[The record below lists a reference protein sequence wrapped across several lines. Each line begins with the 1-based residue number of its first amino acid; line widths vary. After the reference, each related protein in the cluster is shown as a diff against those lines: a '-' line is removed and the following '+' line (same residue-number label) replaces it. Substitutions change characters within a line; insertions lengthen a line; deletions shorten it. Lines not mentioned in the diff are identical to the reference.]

1 LVKLEVDSGEPK
13 AGFSVVITDQS
24 RKFDHDVGLVGG
36 WVFLLQCLPIVP
48 WLLCTVRQWVGGVRE
63 RESEKR
69 GCVLFV
75 GCESV
80 NLLICSCLIESHL
93 GVKKNQW
100 RGMCGE
106 GETEE

>member
-48 WLLCTVRQWVGGVRE
+48 
-63 RESEKR
+63 
-69 GCVLFV
+69 
-75 GCESV
+75 
-80 NLLICSCLIESHL
+80 
-93 GVKKNQW
+93 
-100 RGMCGE
+100 
-106 GETEE
+106 